1 MVDKLD
7 RLAGKEAC
15 PVCGTIASVGTA
27 RCPECG
33 TFHSGVHL
41 EERQP
46 PSPEERPVERD
57 INPSDYSI
65 DPSSAIAVEEFDS
78 DDSSVK
84 KWSGGSSDFSFEDD
98 DGNQPTK
105 DLQAIPESEIILSD

>member
-1 MVDKLD
+1 MIDKLD
-7 RLAGKEAC
+7 CLAGKEAC
-15 PVCGTIASVGTA
+15 PVCGSIAAIGTA

-46 PSPEERPVERD
+46 PPPEERPTERN
-57 INPSDYSI
+57 INPTDYSI

-84 KWSGGSSDFSFEDD
+84 KWSGGSSDFSFEDE
-98 DGNQPTK
+98 DGNMPGKRDQV
-105 DLQAIPESEIILSD
+105 IPESEIISSD

>member
-7 RLAGKEAC
+7 LLAGKEAC
-15 PVCGTIASVGTA
+15 PVCGSIAAIGTA

-41 EERQP
+41 EERQAP
-46 PSPEERPVERD
+46 TPEERPTERD
-57 INPSDYSI
+57 INPTDYSI

-84 KWSGGSSDFSFEDD
+84 TWSGGSSDFSFEDD
-98 DGNQPTK
+98 DDYKGRK
-105 DLQAIPESEIILSD
+105 DIDVIPESEVISSD